1 MTAVL
6 FVSNGHGEA
15 SIAERIG
22 VELASI
28 APDVRV
34 DHLALVGDTPS
45 ETLQDV
51 GPRAA
56 MPSGGL
62 IAMGNVR
69 NIARDVRAGLLGL
82 TLAQR
87 RFLRSVRGEYAAAV
101 AVGDTFALMMA
112 LQTRAPVVF
121 VGTAKS
127 VNVASYGP
135 FEERLLRRAAVR
147 FVRDAA
153 TAERLD
159 RHGLR
164 VEPAANVIADLSETP
179 DDPRAELAA
188 ADFDPTVALFPGSR
202 SNAYAHAEF
211 LLRVVAKM
219 ARAQPRLGAVL
230 SLARGLDAQ
239 QFEAAARRAG
249 WNVVPS
255 NDDAIPF
262 TLDID
267 GIIAVRAWRGPI
279 GPLLRHASVVLGQAG
294 TANEAAAAAGV
305 PVVAFEDPGDA
316 RPAWYRRRQS
326 GLLGEAMVVLPADT
340 DNAATAVLR
349 LLGDSESRALMAAA
363 GRERMGAPG
372 AARRIAERV
381 VAIASRA

>member
-22 VELASI
+22 VELASL

-34 DHLALVGDTPS
+34 DHLALVGDMPS
-45 ETLQDV
+45 ESLHDV

-82 TLAQR
+82 TLSQR
-87 RFLRSVRGEYAAAV
+87 GFLRSVRGEYAAAV
-101 AVGDTFALMMA
+101 AVGDAFALMMA
-112 LQTRAPVVF
+112 LQTRAPAVF

-127 VNVASYGP
+127 VNVAPYGP
-135 FEERLLRRAAVR
+135 FEERLLRRAAVC
-147 FVRDAA
+147 FVRDVA

-179 DDPRAELAA
+179 DDPRAKVAA
-188 ADFDPTVALFPGSR
+188 TDFDPAVALFPGSR
-202 SNAYAHAEF
+202 SNAYANAEF
-211 LLRVVAKM
+211 LLRVVAQMTSTK
-219 ARAQPRLGAVL
+219 PRLGAVL

-239 QFEAAARRAG
+239 QFQAAARRAG
-249 WNVVPS
+249 WNVTAMD
-255 NDDAIPF
+255 DDAIPF
-262 TLDID
+262 ALDV
-267 GIIAVRAWRGPI
+267 GEQIAVRAWRGPI
-279 GPLLRHASVVLGQAG
+279 GPLLRHVSAVLGQAG

-305 PVVAFEDPGDA
+305 PVVAFEDPGDV

-326 GLLGEAMVVLPADT
+326 GLLGEAMMVLPADAV
-340 DNAATAVLR
+340 NAATAIVA
-349 LLGDSESRALMAAA
+349 LLGDPQRRALMAAA
-363 GRERMGAPG
+363 GRARMGAPG
-372 AARRIAERV
+372 AARRIAERI
-381 VAIASRA
+381 VAIASAA